1 MNVIGDD
8 FLRSAVEADGYY
20 FKLVLNETA
29 AHFFPHTT
37 EHRDATQLGLCYKD
51 DSLGNALAAT
61 IKRRQIDIRYHRAF
75 SDERVRTIVQ
85 RLLDCPEAASLA
97 GFAVNY
103 QGRSLLKERNA

>member
-20 FKLVLNETA
+20 FKLILNETA

-51 DSLGNALAAT
+51 DSQGNALAAT
-61 IKRRQIDIRYHRAF
+61 IKRRQIDIRYHRDF
-75 SDERVRTIVQ
+75 SDERIRTIMQ
-85 RLLDCPEAASLA
+85 RLFASPEAMPLA
-97 GFAVNY
+97 GFAVNF
-103 QGRSLLKERNA
+103 QGRPLINR